1 MCDRLL
7 RTLGGCGRLVLFDKP
22 SIGSSDPVDRD
33 RDFHDQMA
41 EAYLAVLDAVDADA
55 AWSVGSLLAAIART
69 IQAHPARVLGAAL
82 INPPSP
88 DQFRRSVDSG
98 IERPWQLFTVDPNR
112 R

>member
-7 RTLGGCGRLVLFDKP
+7 RTQGGCRRLVLFDKP

-55 AWSVGSLLAAIART
+55 AWFVGSLLAAIART

-88 DQFRRSVDSG
+88 DQFGQSDAQGHRAALAALHR
-98 IERPWQLFTVDPNR
+98 
-112 R
+112 